1 MPVVNH
7 ISLSQLTGQIK
18 DVLHKAFNNKSFWV
32 LADVVDHKFYQQ
44 KGHHYFS
51 LVEKNPTS
59 NAIVAKISA
68 VAWSLGAGSIESF
81 ERVTGQKFRNDIS
94 VLVNV
99 SVDYNEQYGLKLTL
113 NDIDT
118 TYTIGK
124 LEEQRQR
131 TIQRLLIE
139 CAAFIQK
146 VGDTFVTRNKQLKL
160 PLVIQNIAV
169 VTSNNSAGYKDFT
182 DTLSKNKEQYI
193 VNIDPYYTTVQG
205 EANADAL
212 FQRLLDVYKANKPY
226 DAVVI
231 IRGGGSQTD
240 LLIFDQFDIARAV
253 AKFPIPI
260 ISGIGHQINET
271 IVDLMAHTPVKTPS
285 IAAEFIINHNRQFET
300 SLINFQKTILIK
312 SQQIIKSRQDNLT
325 LLRSSVIHYT
335 REMLTFQKDEL
346 TEAYQVVVN
355 QSKEILLARKSMVLD
370 LSGRIL
376 ARPRLLVGNKMNDL
390 TNLVQNLRSFSR
402 KYFVSNRNYL
412 NHYVS
417 VTRLMSPMNILKK
430 GFAIVYQ
437 NEKIVVD
444 GKNIKPTNQIKV
456 RLIDSEIKA
465 TVNLNTPK
473 DGSKYDL

>member
-1 MPVVNH
+1 MPVENH

-18 DVLHKAFNNKSFWV
+18 DVLNKAFYNRSFWV
-32 LADVVDHKFYQQ
+32 LADVVDYKFYQQ
-44 KGHHYFS
+44 KGYHYFS
-51 LVEKNPTS
+51 LVEKNPS
-59 NAIVAKISA
+59 SHAIIAKIGTAAWGTGASA
-68 VAWSLGAGSIESF
+68 IQSF
-81 ERVTGQKFRNDIS
+81 ERITGQKFKNDIN

-99 SVDYNEQYGLKLTL
+99 SVSYHEQYGLQLTL

-118 TYTIGK
+118 TYTIGQ

-131 TIQRLLIE
+131 TIQRLLTE
-139 CAAFIQK
+139 CASFIQK
-146 VGDTFVTRNKQLKL
+146 VGDQFITKNKQLKFS
-160 PLVIQNIAV
+160 LVIQNIAV

-182 DTLSKNKEQYI
+182 DTLSKNKEGYI

-212 FQRLLDVYKANKPY
+212 FQKLIDVYKANKPY
-226 DAVVI
+226 NAVVI

-300 SLINFQKTILIK
+300 TLINFQKTILIK
-312 SQQIIKSRQDNLT
+312 SQQIIKSKQDSLT
-325 LLRSSVIHYT
+325 LVRSSVIHNT
-335 REMLTFQKDEL
+335 REMLTFHKDEL

-355 QSKEILLARKSMVLD
+355 QSKDILLARKSAVLD
-370 LSGRIL
+370 ISGRIL

-390 TNLVQNLRSFSR
+390 SNLVQNLRSFSR
-402 KYFVSNRNYL
+402 KYFVNNRGYL
-412 NHYVS
+412 NHYDS
-417 VTRLMSPMNILKK
+417 VTRLMSPVNILKK

-437 NEKIVVD
+437 NENIVVD
-444 GKNIKPTNQIKV
+444 GRNIKPSAQIKI
-456 RLIDSEIKA
+456 RLNDSEIKA
-465 TVNLNTPK
+465 TVNSNIPK